1 MNADRLFMLVDTCA
15 NIDEVKHE
23 FPDLDFL
30 TYFYAL
36 LGYYC
41 IPTIKLYNET
51 KIDENTLN
59 GILNGKIQ
67 PQRDDLIQMSLVL
80 NIDLKKTNFMLSLAE
95 CESLSYKESRD
106 SLIICAIKN
115 HYSINKTN
123 ITIFYLSKFLKA
135 VESINL
141 IRFNWLTSLAP
152 GS

>member
-59 GILNGKIQ
+59 GILNGKIP

-95 CESLSYKESRD
+95 CETLSYKESRD

-115 HYSINKTN
+115 HYSNK
-123 ITIFYLSKFLKA
+123 YH
-135 VESINL
+135 VINL
-141 IRFNWLTSLAP
+141 QSCQNIKVVK
-152 GS
+152 